1 MAKYEYDYQNTPQYL
16 NEERADEGTG
26 EFFNKKLQEPL
37 TPRALVNNT
46 LAGENAGENHV
57 NNRWKLSPMNSSP
70 HRMDSAQYMDSSDKS
85 TSPISSLKFARGKQ
99 MNTNL
104 DSRLSQGSQI
114 PPTPHSANSLVVQQ
128 MSPREN
134 QKADLLP
141 PASIKSPRLG
151 RETTLVS
158 SDMPPDESRTDS
170 VPVVNKGVA
179 PEILK
184 NEKSGANA
192 HYGHSKSH
200 ASESPNYHRQM
211 QQQFHRGSIGDW
223 EFIKT
228 IGAGSMGKVKLSR
241 HKTTKELCAVKI
253 VPRAAK
259 LYQRSHASDPPP
271 INAQEAAQKQK
282 EFEKE
287 LARDKR
293 TIRESTLGQLL
304 YHPYICRL
312 YETVPMTNHY
322 YLLFEYVEGGQM
334 LDYIVSHGSLS
345 EKLARKF
352 ARSIALALDYCH
364 KNSIFHRDLK
374 IENIMM
380 TSSGDIKIIDFGLSN
395 LYSPKTLLKTY
406 CGSLYFAAPELLSA
420 KPYIGPE
427 VDIWSF
433 GVVLFVL
440 VCGRVPFDDKSV
452 SVLHEKI
459 KRGKVEYPHFLSKEC
474 ISLLQRMLVIDPN
487 RRADMYEI
495 SLHPWMV
502 RDYDMPFCNFVPKRE
517 PLKLPLSESVVR
529 SIVSYDIG
537 TFESISLEL
546 TNIISSVDYQISTD
560 YWYKCKEEGKAYASE
575 QFSHLYPDPTGGFH
589 PLLSI
594 YYMVD
599 EMQRRR
605 RAREES
611 ANFYNEQMK
620 QQKKK
625 AHSLMSSLSPPSTTY
640 DKQMQRQPLEQSRNA
655 PVLSLP
661 EQAHAPTMPSAFS
674 KEPPSSTLEQPN
686 LEQPNQ
692 ISIPEQQPLSPK
704 ESFYGDSHETTGK
717 SGFNSLLRRLSSR
730 KYRNA
735 QTGATG
741 RTSEGSTDGDG
752 AEEDALPKVAV
763 TTSTGEKKTLNNSQ
777 IPRPN
782 DPMVRRGASMKVTA
796 RELSSSHLP
805 GDDAKV
811 NKMAEAPMLP
821 KASNITKATHGRS
834 SSTATNN
841 MQKQALQT
849 QGNELPPLPKL
860 GVDDLRK
867 STDVPSADEN
877 KLHPTARARS
887 LGNHGMRKHVVGSG
901 RAPPTAQLPNI
912 LASQNSEDEI
922 RTNESPEQGFL
933 DDIALYDVE
942 SSKTSQL
949 TDEQIIDQFNHAKQ
963 NSMPSIEYP
972 KTLFLKGF
980 FNVQTTST
988 KPLPVIRYNIITV
1001 LNKLGVKFQEV
1012 KGGFICV
1019 QSSSTRMRTTQ
1030 DETEKPF
1037 LPDESFADTVEYE
1050 KRNTAFDKYKS
1061 GDTVSEQIS
1070 KTDITD
1076 ANPSNTTPRSPSRQA
1091 ALRVNTANLS
1101 PPSSGGTRSHKH
1113 SNSTSTHGRKFSI
1126 GNLILGHKKGSGSPV
1141 LNPPHTP
1148 ATAKISQQLF
1158 RRDDEEDDED
1168 IDEDEI
1174 LKSYSD
1180 YNSVDSLNGLQAG
1193 GGSDMLITSNVDHGT
1208 GDQQSLEATQVKTN
1222 ARRSPMKFELHIVK
1236 VPLIGLYGVQL
1247 KKLMGN
1253 TWTYKSLA
1261 SQILSQLNL

>member
-1 MAKYEYDYQNTPQYL
+1 MAKYEYDYQNTPQYF
-16 NEERADEGTG
+16 NEESLGEDTS
-26 EFFNKKLQEPL
+26 EFFNRKDQGPL

-46 LAGENAGENHV
+46 VTGEDSGESRV
-57 NNRWKLSPMNSSP
+57 NNKWKFSPMNSSP
-70 HRMDSAQYMDSSDKS
+70 HRMGTAQHMAASDKS
-85 TSPISSLKFARGKQ
+85 GSPISSLKFTRGKQ
-99 MNTNL
+99 VDPNV

-114 PPTPHSANSLVVQQ
+114 PPTPRSANSLVVRQ
-128 MSPREN
+128 MSPREG

-141 PASIKSPRLG
+141 PASIKSPTVG
-151 RETTLVS
+151 RETMLMS
-158 SDMPPDESRTDS
+158 SEMPPDDSGTDS
-170 VPVVNKGVA
+170 IPFVNKGVA

-184 NEKSGANA
+184 NEKSGYNS
-192 HYGHSKSH
+192 HYGHRQRDYSH
-200 ASESPNYHRQM
+200 ASESQNHQRQP

-241 HKTTKELCAVKI
+241 HETTQELCAVKI

-259 LYQRSHASDPPP
+259 LYQRAHASDPPP
-271 INAQEAAQKQK
+271 INAQEAAQRQK

-364 KNSIFHRDLK
+364 RNSIVHRDLK

-380 TSSGDIKIIDFGLSN
+380 TSAGDIKIIDFGLSN

-406 CGSLYFAAPELLSA
+406 CGSLYFAAPELLCA

-459 KRGKVEYPHFLSKEC
+459 KRGKVEYPQFLSKEC
-474 ISLLQRMLVIDPN
+474 VSLLQRMLVIDPN

-502 RDYDMPFCNFVPKRE
+502 KDYDLPFCNFVPKRE
-517 PLKLPLSESVVR
+517 PLKLPLSESVVKA
-529 SIVSYDIG
+529 IVSYDIG
-537 TFESISLEL
+537 TFESISQEL
-546 TNIISSVDYQISTD
+546 TNLITSIDYQISTD

-575 QFSHLYPDPTGGFH
+575 HFCHLYPDPTGGFH

-611 ANFYNEQMK
+611 ANFHNEQMK
-620 QQKKK
+620 QKKK
-625 AHSLMSSLSPPSTTY
+625 AQSLMSSLSPPSTTY
-640 DKQMQRQPLEQSRNA
+640 DKQAQRQPVEQARNA
-655 PVLSLP
+655 PILSLP

-674 KEPPSSTLEQPN
+674 KEPPLSTPEH
-686 LEQPNQ
+686 PNQ

-704 ESFYGDSHETTGK
+704 ESFHGDSHDTTSK
-717 SGFNSLLRRLSSR
+717 SGFNSLLRRLSSK

-741 RTSEGSTDGDG
+741 RTSEGTTDGNG
-752 AEEDALPKVAV
+752 TEDDTLPKVAV
-763 TTSTGEKKTLNNSQ
+763 TTSSGEKKTLTNVQ
-777 IPRPN
+777 LLRPN

-805 GDDAKV
+805 GDDAKA
-811 NKMAEAPMLP
+811 NKMPEVPTLP
-821 KASNITKATHGRS
+821 KTSNSTKASHGRS

-841 MQKQALQT
+841 MQKQTQQT
-849 QGNELPPLPKL
+849 QANELPPLPKL
-860 GVDDLRK
+860 GVNEPEK
-867 STDVPSADEN
+867 NAAMPSADEN

-887 LGNHGMRKHVVGSG
+887 LGNHGMKKHVANPG
-901 RAPPTAQLPNI
+901 RAPPNAQLPNI

-922 RTNESPEQGFL
+922 PANEPPGQGFL
-933 DDIALYDVE
+933 DDIALDDVQ
-942 SSKTSQL
+942 SSKTTQL

-1012 KGGFICV
+1012 KGGFICM
-1019 QSSSTRMRTTQ
+1019 QSSSPRMRTTQ
-1030 DETEKPF
+1030 DETEREYV
-1037 LPDESFADTVEYE
+1037 PDESFANTVEYE
-1050 KRNTAFDKYKS
+1050 KKNTADRDRF
-1061 GDTVSEQIS
+1061 GDHVSEQIS

-1076 ANPSNTTPRSPSRQA
+1076 ASPSNTTPRSPSRQA
-1091 ALRVNTANLS
+1091 TLRVNTANLS
-1101 PPSSGGTRSHKH
+1101 PPSSGGSRSHKY

-1126 GNLILGHKKGSGSPV
+1126 GNQILGNRKGSGSPV

-1148 ATAKISQQLF
+1148 ATAKVSQQLF
-1158 RRDDEEDDED
+1158 RRDDEDDNED

-1193 GGSDMLITSNVDHGT
+1193 GGSDMLVTSNVEHGT
-1208 GDQQSLEATQVKTN
+1208 GDQQLSEATQVKTN
-1222 ARRSPMKFELHIVK
+1222 GRRSPMKFELHIVK

-1253 TWTYKSLA
+1253 TWTYKNLA
-1261 SQILSQLNL
+1261 SQILNQLNL